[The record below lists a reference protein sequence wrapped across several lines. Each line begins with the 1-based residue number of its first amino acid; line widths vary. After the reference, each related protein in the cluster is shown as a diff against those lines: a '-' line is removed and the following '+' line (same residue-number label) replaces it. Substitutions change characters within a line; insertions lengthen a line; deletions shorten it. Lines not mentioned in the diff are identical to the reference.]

1 MDREHRNIKE
11 HPESL
16 QGGEPPRGARL
27 RRGHSRAASH
37 RGDGAGMVRAF
48 QGVQG
53 RRVGGGEDAG

>member
-1 MDREHRNIKE
+1 MDREHRNIKG

-16 QGGEPPRGARL
+16 QGGEPPKGARH
-27 RRGHSRAASH
+27 RRGHSRVASH
-37 RGDGAGMVRAF
+37 QGDRAGMVRAF